1 MSQVVILGKTSA
13 HLYSL
18 IAIATEHA
26 TRVII
31 HTVAEIQLSFRWAT
45 LLSLIPLAR
54 RRAL

>member
-1 MSQVVILGKTSA
+1 MSQIVILGKTSA

-18 IAIATEHA
+18 IAIATQHA